1 MESPRAFVP
10 NGSFSSFPGVHPGQV
25 SDAQGERGRAMLRER
40 GRERESLDGR
50 KQRVGRAT
58 AKAEE
63 QE

>member
-10 NGSFSSFPGVHPGQV
+10 DGSFSSFPGVHPGQV
-25 SDAQGERGRAMLRER
+25 SDAQGERDREMLRE
-40 GRERESLDGR
+40 RERESLDGR